1 MFKLGG
7 ISENNRKRLDKLNQ
21 STNSPFTIKD
31 ATNILNL
38 PIDQT
43 RMLLGYLAR
52 KGWLSR
58 VRRGLY
64 ITIPLGTINPPE
76 YKEDPWIVA
85 LKIYSPSYIGGWS
98 AAEHWELTDQIFK
111 DIVVFTL
118 KKFRTRKTEIQRTS
132 YILIPTRKEM
142 MFGLSHVWRKS
153 FKIKISDP
161 SRTLVDILN
170 IPSTGGGIRH
180 VSEIVKNYF
189 ESEHRTDNQIATY
202 IKRIGNRTIYKRL
215 GYIIEKLEIDAH
227 KLLVKCKNNLS
238 KGYSILDPDV
248 KAKGKILRRWNLR
261 INVTLK

>member
-1 MFKLGG
+1 MVNLGG

-21 STNSPFTIKD
+21 STDGPLTIKD
-31 ATNILNL
+31 ASKILNL
-38 PIDQT
+38 PINLT
-43 RMLLGYLAR
+43 RDLLGYWAR

-58 VRRGLY
+58 VRRGFY
-64 ITIPLGTINPPE
+64 ITVPLGTTNPPE

-85 LKIYSPSYIGGWS
+85 STIYSPCYIGGWS

-118 KKFRTRKTEIQRTS
+118 KKFRTRKTEIQGTS
-132 YILIPTRKEM
+132 YILNIRNKKM

-189 ESEHRTDNQIATY
+189 YSENRNDKQVADY

-215 GYIIEKLEIDAH
+215 GYIIEKLKIDAP
-227 KLLVKCKNNLS
+227 KLSVICKNNIS

-248 KAKGKILRRWNLR
+248 KAKGKIRRRWNLR

>member
-1 MFKLGG
+1 MVNLGG
-7 ISENNRKRLDKLNQ
+7 ISGTIRKRLDKLNQ
-21 STNSPFTIKD
+21 STDGPFTIKD
-31 ATNILNL
+31 ASKILNL
-38 PIDQT
+38 PIDPT
-43 RMLLGYLAR
+43 RDLLGYWAR

-64 ITIPLGTINPPE
+64 ITVPLGTINPFE

-85 LKIYSPSYIGGWS
+85 SKIYSPCYLGGWI

-111 DIVVFTL
+111 DLVIFTL
-118 KKFRTRKTEIQRTS
+118 KKFRTRKTEIQGTS
-132 YILIPTRKEM
+132 YILSLTSKKM
-142 MFGLSHVWRKS
+142 LFGLSHVWRKS
-153 FKIKISDP
+153 FKVKISDP

-180 VSEIVKNYF
+180 ISEIANNYF
-189 ESEHRTDNQIATY
+189 NSENRNDELLATY

-215 GYIIEKLEIDAH
+215 GYIIEKLKIDAPQ
-227 KLLVKCKNNLS
+227 LSVICKKNIS